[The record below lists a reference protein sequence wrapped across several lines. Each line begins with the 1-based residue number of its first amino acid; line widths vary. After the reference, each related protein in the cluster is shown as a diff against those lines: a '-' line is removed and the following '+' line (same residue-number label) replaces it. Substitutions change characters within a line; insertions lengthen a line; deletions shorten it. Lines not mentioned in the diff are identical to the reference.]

1 MGKANVSML
10 YKQMSP
16 EDRSTFDRWL
26 KANAIVGLILTV
38 GIVAMAVAGS
48 RSTDQRDVATASM
61 TRASAVKR
69 VAPVFWAMARYR
81 LQRENVVSSIAGWSA
96 AAHLAV
102 WSRAVSPHHLK
113 RRATSWEQQRLFWRS
128 RVRWR
133 CQELLH
139 PHRPKPAD

>member
-10 YKQMSP
+10 YKRMSP

-48 RSTDQRDVATASM
+48 RSTGQRDVGTASM

-69 VAPVFWAMARYR
+69 VAPVF
-81 LQRENVVSSIAGWSA
+81 
-96 AAHLAV
+96 
-102 WSRAVSPHHLK
+102 
-113 RRATSWEQQRLFWRS
+113 
-128 RVRWR
+128 
-133 CQELLH
+133 
-139 PHRPKPAD
+139 

>member
-10 YKQMSP
+10 YKRMSP

-48 RSTDQRDVATASM
+48 RSTDQCDVATASM

-69 VAPVFWAMARYR
+69 VAPVF
-81 LQRENVVSSIAGWSA
+81 
-96 AAHLAV
+96 
-102 WSRAVSPHHLK
+102 
-113 RRATSWEQQRLFWRS
+113 
-128 RVRWR
+128 
-133 CQELLH
+133 
-139 PHRPKPAD
+139 

>member
-10 YKQMSP
+10 YKRMSA

-61 TRASAVKR
+61 MRASAVKR
-69 VAPVFWAMARYR
+69 VAPVF
-81 LQRENVVSSIAGWSA
+81 
-96 AAHLAV
+96 
-102 WSRAVSPHHLK
+102 
-113 RRATSWEQQRLFWRS
+113 
-128 RVRWR
+128 
-133 CQELLH
+133 
-139 PHRPKPAD
+139 